1 MAHQVNDSEVLV
13 GSQEQFEALLH
24 EQLRRAVRVALI
36 SVLEAEVDAFIGALP
51 YERNEQRRDQR
62 NGHYT
67 RHLETSMGQISDL
80 PVPRTRSGYHTQLFE
95 RYQRR
100 RDELDQAIGQMF
112 IKGLSTRQV
121 GQVMETLTGSKP
133 SASTVSRVFHSLE
146 DEYTQWKSR
155 RLEERYAYAFAD
167 GTYFTVIYDEEGC
180 KMPVLAVVGIRTT
193 GERELLAFS
202 VGDRENQPA
211 WEDLLEN
218 LKQRGVK
225 EIGLWVSDG
234 NQAMLGAITKKFPT
248 SARQRCVMHKMDN
261 VLSYIPNKQQEQIKP
276 ELRAL
281 FYQKDRQAADQ
292 AVAAFIEKY
301 QKIYPSAIA
310 CLQRDLQACLTFYS
324 FPKAHWKTI
333 RTNNVMER
341 LFGEVKRRSHKM
353 AAAFRN
359 EESCLLLF
367 YAVIRSLKF
376 NKLTMPAP
384 SQAQPDSA
392 VLHNS

>member
-1 MAHQVNDSEVLV
+1 MALQANTSEMIR

-24 EQLRRAVRVALI
+24 EQLRQAVRLALI
-36 SVLEAEVDAFIGALP
+36 SVLDAEVEAFIGALP
-51 YERNEQRRDQR
+51 YERTDQRRDQR

-67 RHLETSMGQISDL
+67 RDLETSMGQITDL
-80 PVPRTRSGYHTQLFE
+80 PVPRTRGGYHTQLFE

-121 GQVMETLTGSKP
+121 GQVIETLTGSKP
-133 SASTVSRVFHSLE
+133 SPSTVSRVFHTLE
-146 DEYTQWKSR
+146 AEYEQWKTR

-167 GTYFTVIYDEEGC
+167 GTYFTVIYNDEGC
-180 KMPVLAVVGIRTT
+180 KMPILAVSGIRLT
-193 GERELLAFS
+193 GEREVLAFS

-211 WEDLLEN
+211 WEELLEN

-225 EIGLWVSDG
+225 DIGLWVSDG
-234 NQAMLGAITKKFPT
+234 NQAMLNAITKKFPD
-248 SARQRCVMHKMDN
+248 SARQRCVLHKMDN
-261 VLSYIPNKQQEQIKP
+261 VLSYVPTKQQEQLKP
-276 ELRAL
+276 ELKAL

-301 QKIYPSAIA
+301 QQIYPTAIA
-310 CLQRDLQACLTFYS
+310 CLQRDLEACLTFYA
-324 FPKAHWKTI
+324 FPKTHWKAI

-359 EESCLLLF
+359 EESCVLLF

-376 NKLTMPAP
+376 NKLTMPVT
-384 SQAQPDSA
+384 SEAQPDSA